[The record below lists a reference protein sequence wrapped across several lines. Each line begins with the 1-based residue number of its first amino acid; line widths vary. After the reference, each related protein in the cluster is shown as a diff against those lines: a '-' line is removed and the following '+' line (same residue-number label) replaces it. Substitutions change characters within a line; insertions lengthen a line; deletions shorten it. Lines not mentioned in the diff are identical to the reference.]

1 MMPVMANDDQSSD
14 VAFQSGG
21 SELLPL
27 AEPLW
32 TDLRRH
38 HARLS
43 PQWSVELLAARFSDR
58 QAALIAKSA
67 GGLLVVLAQSA
78 GQTVGYCICT
88 ISAEG
93 QGEIDSLYVAP
104 QHRRRGI
111 GGALVK
117 AGMTWLGSRPTKL
130 ISVEVMESNEEAK
143 QLYARFGFHGRT
155 VRMKYLGGD
164 SQ

>member
-1 MMPVMANDDQSSD
+1 MANDDQPSAVD
-14 VAFQSGG
+14 FQSGG

-27 AEPLW
+27 IEPLW
-32 TDLRRH
+32 TDLRLH

-43 PQWSVELLAARFSDR
+43 PKWSAELLAARFSDR

-78 GQTVGYCICT
+78 GQSIGYCTCT
-88 ISAEG
+88 LSAEG

-104 QHRRRGI
+104 SHRRRGI

-117 AGMTWLGSRPTKL
+117 AAMAWLGSRPVKS
-130 ISVEVMESNEEAK
+130 ISVEVMEGNEEAK
-143 QLYARFGFHGRT
+143 GLYARFGFHSRT
-155 VRMKYLGGD
+155 VRMKYVGGKPM
-164 SQ
+164 